1 MSFQKL
7 IERVER
13 EGSVEY
19 ASSKLGVTILI
30 VRNDF
35 LLKKSDLVAFSIRE
49 MRELVGQP
57 DSAIKAVYA
66 AKLAF
71 KKVGENKSSKPPR
84 RFSTKEEPKR
94 PLPPVFKSQALVP
107 DHERV
112 KSRDQLAFEFL
123 KDDAEPKALKFFCE
137 KNGGLDKVMEM
148 ARRYEDSLR
157 E

>member
-1 MSFQKL
+1 MSFKEL
-7 IERVER
+7 AARVEA

-19 ASSKLGVTILI
+19 KSAKLGVTILI
-30 VRNDF
+30 TRDDLDV
-35 LLKKSDLVAFSIRE
+35 KSELVTFKLRE

-71 KKVGENKSSKPPR
+71 KKVGENKSTKPPR

-148 ARRYEDSLR
+148 ARRYDDSLR